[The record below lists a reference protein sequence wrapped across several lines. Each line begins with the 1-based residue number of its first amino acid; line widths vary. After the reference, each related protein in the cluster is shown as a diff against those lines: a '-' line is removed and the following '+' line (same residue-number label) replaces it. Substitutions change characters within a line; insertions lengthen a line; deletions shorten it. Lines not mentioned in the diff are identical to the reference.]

1 MLTPQRIKELLGEP
15 NMSDEEAEAVRD
27 YLRSQAEI
35 AFEQWHIERVKAKEN
50 KNENK
55 QTEQIL

>member
-15 NMSDEEAEAVRD
+15 NMDDEEAEAIRD
-27 YLRSQAEI
+27 ELRSQAEI
-35 AFEQWHIERVKAKEN
+35 AFEQWQIDRIKAKEN

-55 QTEQIL
+55 QTNQIL

>member
-1 MLTPQRIKELLGEP
+1 MLSAQRIKELLGEP
-15 NMSDEEAEAVRD
+15 NMSDTEAELVRD
-27 YLRSQAEI
+27 DLRLLAEI
-35 AFEQWHIERVKAKEN
+35 AFEQQQYERLIAKN